1 MGAFGA
7 NFQKHNSVHGLKKG
21 QEEVEMHSFSLSFT
35 IYHLLIQTQTMAPKK
50 SSTSVAKNTIGSN
63 KPAVKP
69 KATSLILIS
78 LLSIAVGIF
87 VHSRTLHF
95 PRYKNAEYLK
105 SANVARLRDELGLPK
120 HWPGTPIFDQY
131 GGEVWRFLLVLVNFF
146 KDAIGQKLGQSV
158 LLLITSVL
166 GPVVAFFTNESLKD
180 GRHPLISPGF
190 LIFILSL
197 GQLILVAAASSIVLV
212 PAYAYT
218 RWQEASTL
226 VHPLPTPSAWKIILG
241 SICNSAILLI
251 IFLTTFTPPGSIAFT
266 NANILFQFFPVVL
279 IPLLFVPRSKTV
291 VSTAGS
297 ASARESPRL
306 LAASTYQLLS
316 FIVIPIYWLGLYWG
330 GKPLFN
336 AIIND
341 LDFKSDGPYLLFWD
355 LIGVL
360 SATYSIVQID
370 AIVDS
375 AKVKQG
381 AERVHS
387 RRLFLED
394 AVFGLPI
401 VIVLGPGWA
410 IARYFQRREILA
422 EKVRFGATAK
432 DD

>member
-1 MGAFGA
+1 
-7 NFQKHNSVHGLKKG
+7 
-21 QEEVEMHSFSLSFT
+21 
-35 IYHLLIQTQTMAPKK
+35 MAPKK
-50 SSTSVAKNTIGSN
+50 SSTSVAKSTIKTN
-63 KPAVKP
+63 NPVAAKP
-69 KATSLILIS
+69 KATALILIS
-78 LLSIAVGIF
+78 LLSISVGIF

-95 PRYKNAEYLK
+95 PRYKNALYLQT
-105 SANVARLRDELGLPK
+105 ANVARLRSELGLPQS
-120 HWPGTPIFDQY
+120 WPGTTIFDQH

-146 KDAIGQKLGQSV
+146 KDAIGQKLGQSI

-166 GPVVAFFTNESLKD
+166 GPVVAFFVTESLKD
-180 GRHPLISPGF
+180 GRHPFISPGF

-218 RWQEASTL
+218 RWQEASSL
-226 VHPLPTPSAWKIILG
+226 VHPLPTPATWKIILG
-241 SICNSAILLI
+241 TICNTAALAI

-266 NANILFQFFPVVL
+266 NANVLFQFFPIVF

-297 ASARESPRL
+297 ASARETPRL
-306 LAASTYQLLS
+306 SAASNYQVLS
-316 FIVIPIYWLGLYWG
+316 LMVIPIYWLGLYWG

-336 AIIND
+336 AIVND

-370 AIVDS
+370 AIVDG

-394 AVFGLPI
+394 AVLGLPI
-401 VIVLGPGWA
+401 VALLGPGWA

-422 EKVRFGATAK
+422 EKVRFGAVAK